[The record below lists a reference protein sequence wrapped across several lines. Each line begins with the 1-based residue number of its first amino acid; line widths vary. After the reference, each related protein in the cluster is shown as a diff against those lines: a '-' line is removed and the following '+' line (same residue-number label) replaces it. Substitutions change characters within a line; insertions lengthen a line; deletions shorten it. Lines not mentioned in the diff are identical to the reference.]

1 MQSAGNLACCAK
13 VNIRQNWVLLD
24 PRMREYTPSAGSEQR
39 CDSDYARL
47 DMVASPCADSYR
59 DKAEFFS
66 FAAAVCDQLQ
76 RSEPRFPS
84 VTDNAWEIPLSK
96 QKKHLA

>member
-13 VNIRQNWVLLD
+13 VNIRQNSALLD

-47 DMVASPCADSYR
+47 DTVASPFRRY
-59 DKAEFFS
+59 
-66 FAAAVCDQLQ
+66 LL
-76 RSEPRFPS
+76 P
-84 VTDNAWEIPLSK
+84 
-96 QKKHLA
+96 

>member
-13 VNIRQNWVLLD
+13 VNIRQNSALLD

-47 DMVASPCADSYR
+47 DTVASPAGGICYR
-59 DKAEFFS
+59 E
-66 FAAAVCDQLQ
+66 
-76 RSEPRFPS
+76 
-84 VTDNAWEIPLSK
+84 SK
-96 QKKHLA
+96 LMGYS